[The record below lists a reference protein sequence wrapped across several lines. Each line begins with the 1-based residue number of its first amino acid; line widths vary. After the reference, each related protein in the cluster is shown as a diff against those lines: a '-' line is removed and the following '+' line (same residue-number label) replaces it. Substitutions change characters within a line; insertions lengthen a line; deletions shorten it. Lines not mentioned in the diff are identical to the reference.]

1 MIKISIK
8 DGTMELKGSKGLLKT
23 ELTIL
28 LNRMLAE
35 GFISESELQ
44 DAINKAK
51 MSREEME
58 KEILSGN
65 GIGSKIGEQYIK
77 ALKDGN
83 VEAVRAIENMIDD
96 MMAVVEGW
104 KK

>member
-1 MIKISIK
+1 MISISIK

-23 ELTIL
+23 ELIL
-28 LNRMLAE
+28 LLKEMLSE
-35 GFISESELQ
+35 GIFSESELQ
-44 DAINKAK
+44 DAVKKAK
-51 MSREEME
+51 MTREEME

-65 GIGSKIGEQYIK
+65 GIGSGIGEMYIK

-83 VEAVRAIENMIDD
+83 TEAVKAIENMIDD

>member
-8 DGTMELKGSKGLLKT
+8 DGTMELKGSKGLLIT
-23 ELTIL
+23 ELIL
-28 LNRMLAE
+28 LLKEMLSE
-35 GFISESELQ
+35 GIFSESELQ
-44 DAINKAK
+44 DAIKKSK
-51 MSREEME
+51 MTREEME

-65 GIGSKIGEQYIK
+65 GIGSGIGEMYIK

-83 VEAVRAIENMIDD
+83 TEAVKAIENMIDD